1 MKKLLGLIAV
11 VAVVFTL
18 TMTVNMSND
27 QTEGTSEMIAYN
39 IAEAQIIDPV
49 WGCRFTG
56 SYFDRCTV
64 PGMTVINCV
73 NGIPTSCGV
82 IRPKL
87 ETLE

>member
-49 WGCRFTG
+49 WGVSASRYRSDIVNRNCCI
-56 SYFDRCTV
+56 SN
-64 PGMTVINCV
+64 VISDQ
-73 NGIPTSCGV
+73 I
-82 IRPKL
+82 
-87 ETLE
+87 